1 MANSDPDMPSALLQ
15 YLPAI
20 YHEDP
25 FLGQFLLGFEK
36 ILLGRQ
42 DDTPFPDVGEDFPQ
56 RGLEET
62 IAGLSTYF
70 DPMETPED
78 FLPWLADWTAFTLRA
93 DLLPE
98 RQRDFLANIIQFY
111 RWRGTKENMR
121 KLLAIFTV
129 GLPTITELSG
139 DAFQVGVHSTVGVD
153 TLIGGAPPHH
163 FKVIIA
169 LDRISGTAFERQTQ
183 IARALIDLEKPAH
196 TTYELTTIIP
206 TMQINVHSTVGVDTL
221 LGTEE
226 ET

>member
-1 MANSDPDMPSALLQ
+1 MTDSTHHIPSGLLQ

-25 FLGQFLLGFEK
+25 FLGQFLLAFEK

-42 DDTPFPDVGEDFPQ
+42 DDIPFPDVGVDFPQ
-56 RGLEET
+56 KGVEET
-62 IAGLSTYF
+62 IAELATYF
-70 DPMETPED
+70 DPMQAPED

-93 DLLPE
+93 DLHPD
-98 RQRDFLANIIQFY
+98 RQRDFLANIVQFY

-121 KLLAIFTV
+121 QLLAIFTI
-129 GLPTITELSG
+129 GLPTIIELSG

-153 TLIGGAPPHH
+153 TLIGGAAPHH

-169 LDRISGTAFERQTQ
+169 LDRISGTAFARQIQ

-196 TTYELTTIIP
+196 TTYDLTTIIP

-221 LGTEE
+221 LGTEQE
-226 ET
+226 A

>member
-1 MANSDPDMPSALLQ
+1 MADIKQELPSSLLH

-20 YHEDP
+20 HHEDP
-25 FLGQFLLGFEK
+25 FLRQFLLAFEK

-42 DDTPFPDVGEDFPQ
+42 GGISYPVTGVDFPQ
-56 RGLEET
+56 KGLEET
-62 IAGLSTYF
+62 IAGLASYF
-70 DPMETPED
+70 DPMQAPED

-93 DLLPE
+93 DLSPD
-98 RQRDFLANIIQFY
+98 RQRNFLANIIHFY
-111 RWRGTKENMR
+111 LWRGTKENMR
-121 KLLAIFTV
+121 QLLAIFTI
-129 GLPTITELSG
+129 GLPTIIEMSG

-153 TLIGGAPPHH
+153 SLIGGAAPHH

-169 LDRISGTAFERQTQ
+169 LERISGTDFERQKQ

-196 TTYELTTIIP
+196 TTYELETIIP

-226 ET
+226 EA